1 VTAGD
6 LRYTGITWRTLR
18 RVILE
23 RDRGVCQV
31 RGPGCTT
38 DATAVDHIV
47 PACEGGDFYDP
58 ANLRASC
65 RACNS
70 ARGAATATTRNARY
84 RGSTSRYETR
94 L

>member
-1 VTAGD
+1 VQPPD
-6 LRYTGITWRTLR
+6 PRYTGMPWRTLR
-18 RVILE
+18 RIILE

-31 RGPGCTT
+31 RGPGCEGE
-38 DATAVDHIV
+38 AKAVDHIV
-47 PACEGGDFYDP
+47 PTCEGGDFYDP

-65 RACNS
+65 RKCNGV
-70 ARGAATATTRNARY
+70 RGAATATSRNARY